1 MAEELYQLAATM
13 DHMFHKGD
21 GRLLLRA
28 VAHRTGTTV
37 KSGAMPG
44 MTRQG
49 GSLTSEPGNLVHNFR
64 AYTAGMH
71 MREIWR
77 RANGTKTYSQETL
90 VDTGRRLTDVPFVC
104 FLLCFR
110 DIMGRVVS
118 PWAKIMQTERLE
130 PWALAKK
137 HERHTTALSGSMELL
152 SGIREFARVLVLLCQ
167 HASSDERAA
176 LARAA
181 FYASPHIF
189 WKGASGSK
197 WGRHFPALML
207 ALPSLLCED
216 ARPTYQGV
224 FDEISHLGKEKIY
237 MFIHFVAA
245 FY

>member
-13 DHMFHKGD
+13 DHMFHLGD

-49 GSLTSEPGNLVHNFR
+49 ASLTSEPGNLVHNFR
-64 AYTAGMH
+64 AYTAGLH

-137 HERHTTALSGSMELL
+137 HERHTTALSGSMERKNMR
-152 SGIREFARVLVLLCQ
+152 GT
-167 HASSDERAA
+167 
-176 LARAA
+176 
-181 FYASPHIF
+181 
-189 WKGASGSK
+189 
-197 WGRHFPALML
+197 
-207 ALPSLLCED
+207 LP
-216 ARPTYQGV
+216 P
-224 FDEISHLGKEKIY
+224 
-237 MFIHFVAA
+237 
-245 FY
+245 